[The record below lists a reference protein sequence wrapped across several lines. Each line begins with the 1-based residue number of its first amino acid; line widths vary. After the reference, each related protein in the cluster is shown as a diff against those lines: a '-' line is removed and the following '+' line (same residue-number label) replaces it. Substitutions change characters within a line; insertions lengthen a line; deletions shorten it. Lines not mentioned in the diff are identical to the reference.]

1 MLTRAREGYVNDMTK
16 EKNKIHYA
24 LESCGIKL
32 SSVLADIFGK
42 SGRYLLNSLLNG
54 VELEEMMKAYQ

>member
-1 MLTRAREGYVNDMTK
+1 MTR
-16 EKNKIHYA
+16 EKNRIHHS

-42 SGRYLLNSLLNG
+42 SGRYLINSLMDG
-54 VELEEMMKAYQ
+54 VGIEEIY

>member
-1 MLTRAREGYVNDMTK
+1 MNR
-16 EKNKIHYA
+16 EKNMIHHV

-42 SGRYLLNSLLNG
+42 SANCE
-54 VELEEMMKAYQ
+54 VVKKIEV